1 MAISTATAL
10 VGGAILGSAAIGA
23 SASKSAAQTQANA
36 ATQAADTEA
45 AAAEAAAQRQAEAF
59 RQAAAE
65 QERGVTGAASVL
77 AGAPTPA
84 SAPLT
89 ADTVNALYQEYL
101 GRPAEPSTI
110 RAWEATGGNAG
121 NLMDALAQSEEFNLR
136 LAQARSQPAVA
147 PAPPGIRGGFEMQA
161 VAAQQAAAE
170 VARAQAEA
178 ARLQREQ
185 AERAFELQQQFL
197 GPYREGGVNALAR
210 IQAGLAPGGEFAQRF
225 TTEQFEADPG
235 YAFRFSE
242 GQKAL
247 ERQAAARGGLI
258 SGSALRAATRFG
270 QEMGSQEF
278 QNAFNRFYAE
288 RQAQLNPLFDLYGGG
303 LEAAGGLSSAAG
315 TLGANVA
322 NFLGAGE
329 LGAGEARARGILGA
343 GEARATGVL
352 EDLQARAQ
360 AQRDLATIRASA
372 YTGPAQFEA
381 QGMLTAG
388 QSRAAGLRG
397 AGEAQAAGRLGV
409 ANALTNALGTGI
421 GYYQQQQLLNRLSPM
436 GGAGVPAINT
446 TNAMRGNF
454 PAFSFG

>member
-1 MAISTATAL
+1 MAGFVAA
-10 VGGAILGSAAIGA
+10 AIVGSAVVGA
-23 SASKSAAQTQANA
+23 SASKSAAQTQAGA
-36 ATQAADTEA
+36 VTQAAATEA

-59 RQAAAE
+59 RQAATE
-65 QERGVTGAASVL
+65 QERGITGAASVL
-77 AGAPTPA
+77 GGAPQSVSDLYA
-84 SAPLT
+84 S
-89 ADTVNALYQEYL
+89 VL
-101 GRPAEPSTI
+101 GRAPDPGGLAYWQQQFGPTIEPEEI
-110 RAWEATGGNAG
+110 NAFR
-121 NLMDALAQSEEFNLR
+121 NAAQSELALR
-136 LAQARSQPAVA
+136 AADPQTYAQQMTAQGLRTDVPA
-147 PAPPGIRGGFEMQA
+147 PAGIRGGFEMQA

-225 TTEQFEADPG
+225 TAEQFEADPG

-329 LGAGEARARGILGA
+329 LGAAEARARGILGA
-343 GEARATGVL
+343 GEARATGFL

-360 AQRDLATIRASA
+360 AQRDLATVRASA